1 MQIQWYPGHMHKAQK
16 EVREIL
22 PQVDLIIEVLDARIP
37 FSSENPMIA
46 ELRGDKPTI
55 KIFNKSDLAD
65 EEKTEA
71 WQAYFE
77 QHKNIKTL
85 ALNAQQS
92 DRKSQIFDLI
102 HKMFPREADS
112 VKVIHALI
120 LGIPNVGKSTLINTL
135 SNRPIA
141 KTGNEPAVT
150 KTQQR
155 IKLEDGITLFDTP
168 GMLWPNI
175 ENEHSGY
182 RLAITG
188 GIKETAFELPD
199 IASYAAEYL
208 LKEYPQRLMERFNL
222 SELPSLDNPMADVE
236 LLEEIGRQRGCLVGG
251 GRVDLDKVSR
261 ILISEIRDGYLGRLT
276 FELPEMMEAE
286 LKQVEIKRV
295 EKAAKKQAR
304 EEARKQKKN
313 KRNRQ
318 R

>member
-1 MQIQWYPGHMHKAQK
+1 MHKAQK

-46 ELRGDKPTI
+46 KLRGDKPTI

-65 EEKTEA
+65 ADKTA
-71 WQAYFE
+71 KWQAYFE

-92 DRKSQIFDLI
+92 DRKTQVLGLI
-102 HKMFPREADS
+102 NKMFPREEDS

-135 SNRPIA
+135 ASRPIA

-150 KTQQR
+150 KMLQR
-155 IKLEDGITLFDTP
+155 IKLEDGITLFDSP

-208 LKEYPQRLMERFNL
+208 LTHYPQRLKERYQL
-222 SELPSLDNPMADVE
+222 DELPLHDPFPDVAF
-236 LLEEIGRQRGCLVGG
+236 LETVGRDRGCLISGG
-251 GRVDLDKVSR
+251 QVDLDKISR
-261 ILISEIRDGYLGRLT
+261 ILITEIRDGQLGALT
-276 FELPEMMEAE
+276 FETPEMMEQE
-286 LKQVEIKRV
+286 LQQVDIKR
-295 EKAAKKQAR
+295 EQKAAKKQAR
-304 EEARKQKKN
+304 LDARKQKKN
-313 KRNRQ
+313 KRNR
-318 R
+318 

>member
-16 EVREIL
+16 EIREIL
-22 PQVDLIIEVLDARIP
+22 PQVDMIIEVLDARIP

-46 ELRGDKPTI
+46 QLRGDKPTL

-65 EEKTEA
+65 AAQTEV

-85 ALNAQQS
+85 ALNAQQA
-92 DRKSQIFDLI
+92 DRKAQIFSLI
-102 HKMFPREADS
+102 NKMFPREPNS

-120 LGIPNVGKSTLINTL
+120 MGIPNVGKSTLINTL
-135 SNRPIA
+135 ANRPIA

-150 KTQQR
+150 KMLQR
-155 IKLEDGITLFDTP
+155 IKLEDGITLFDSP

-208 LKEYPQRLMERFNL
+208 MEHYPERLQERYQL
-222 SELPSLDNPMADVE
+222 EELPLNDPTPDLA
-236 LLEEIGRQRGCLVGG
+236 LLEIIGRQRGCLVGG
-251 GRVDLDKVSR
+251 GQIDLDKVSR
-261 ILISEIRDGYLGRLT
+261 ILITEIRDGYLGNLT
-276 FELPEMMEAE
+276 FELPEMMQQE
-286 LKQVEIKRV
+286 LALVEIKRA

-304 EEARKQKKN
+304 LDAKKQKKN
-313 KRNRQ
+313 KRNRH
-318 R
+318 

>member
-1 MQIQWYPGHMHKAQK
+1 MHKAQK

-46 ELRGDKPTI
+46 KLRGDKPTI

-65 EEKTEA
+65 ADKTAE

-92 DRKSQIFDLI
+92 DRKAQVLGLI
-102 HKMFPREADS
+102 NKMFPREEDS

-135 SNRPIA
+135 ASRPIA

-150 KTQQR
+150 KMLQR
-155 IKLEDGITLFDTP
+155 IKLEDGITLFDSP

-208 LKEYPQRLMERFNL
+208 LTHYPQRLKERYQL
-222 SELPSLDNPMADVE
+222 DELPLHGPFPDVAF
-236 LLEEIGRQRGCLVGG
+236 LETVGRDRGCLVSGG
-251 GRVDLDKVSR
+251 QVDLDKISR
-261 ILISEIRDGYLGRLT
+261 ILITEIRDGQLGALT
-276 FELPEMMEAE
+276 FETPEMMEQE
-286 LKQVEIKRV
+286 LQQVDIKR
-295 EKAAKKQAR
+295 EQKAAKKQAR
-304 EEARKQKKN
+304 LDARKQKKN
-313 KRNRQ
+313 KRNR
-318 R
+318 